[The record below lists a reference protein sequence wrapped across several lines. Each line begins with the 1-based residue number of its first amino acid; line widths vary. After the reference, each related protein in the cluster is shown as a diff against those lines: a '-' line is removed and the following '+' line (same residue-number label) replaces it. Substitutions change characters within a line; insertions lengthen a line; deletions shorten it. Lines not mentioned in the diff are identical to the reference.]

1 MDRVTALAADPP
13 LPPRAALRWHVV
25 RRMVAECR
33 PETILELG
41 CGLGSVG
48 TRLARLGNYTA
59 AEPDPRS
66 YRTAHARITPLGGT
80 VLNGDH
86 RQVPRAGGYDLV
98 CAFEVL
104 EHIADDLPVLAEW
117 LTLARPGGHL
127 LLSVPADPDR
137 FGAWDTLVG
146 HYRRYSAEQ
155 LRQRLCD
162 AGATD
167 VRVVHYGWP
176 LGYLLDAV
184 RDRWAGRRA
193 DSGGAGPDE
202 GRAPADEADPADGL
216 DRAAGP
222 DSAGGPRSADRPGL
236 VGGTAEERTSR
247 SGRILQPNGT
257 VVGEAIRLAVSP
269 FVVLQRMRPDRGPG
283 LVALATRP

>member
-1 MDRVTALAADPP
+1 MTALAADPP
-13 LPPRAALRWHVV
+13 LPPRAALRWNVV
-25 RRMVAECR
+25 RRIVAECR
-33 PETILELG
+33 PRTILELG

-48 TRLARLGNYTA
+48 TRLARLASYTA

-66 YRTAHARITPLGGT
+66 FATAYARITPLGGT

-86 RQVPRAGGYDLV
+86 RQVSATGGYDLV

-104 EHIADDLPVLAEW
+104 EHIADDLPVLTEW
-117 LTLARPGGHL
+117 LTLVRPGGHL
-127 LLSVPADPDR
+127 LLSVPADPER

-146 HYRRYSAEQ
+146 HYRRYSAGQ
-155 LRQRLCD
+155 LRQRLLD

-167 VRVVHYGWP
+167 VRMVHYGWP
-176 LGYLLDAV
+176 LGYLLDSV

-193 DSGGAGPDE
+193 DRPAGTGDARANTAEPGSTPAFGPVSAPD
-202 GRAPADEADPADGL
+202 APE
-216 DRAAGP
+216 
-222 DSAGGPRSADRPGL
+222 RSGL
-236 VGGTAEERTSR
+236 VGGTAEERTST
-247 SGRILQPNGT
+247 SGRILQPRGILA
-257 VVGEAIRLAVSP
+257 GEAIRLAVSP